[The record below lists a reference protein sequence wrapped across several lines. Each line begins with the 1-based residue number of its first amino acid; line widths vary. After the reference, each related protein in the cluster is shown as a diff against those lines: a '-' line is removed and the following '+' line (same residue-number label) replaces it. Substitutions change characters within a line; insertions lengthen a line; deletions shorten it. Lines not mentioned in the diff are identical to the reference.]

1 MAGYTAPS
9 RYHTGS
15 GSLLCSLLW
24 LSKVSSPVVP
34 QLPCPRCFP
43 QHLLLP
49 AVEILIFL
57 GEMAQESGPCKEP
70 PLKLCAVTFSGV
82 TTWRGS
88 HGKIYG
94 FRINVSYKLL
104 LTSKEQRE
112 NNQAHGSKPHV
123 LCSGTGVVG

>member
-15 GSLLCSLLW
+15 GSLLCSFLW

-34 QLPCPRCFP
+34 HLPCPRCFP

-57 GEMAQESGPCKEP
+57 GEMVQESALCKEP
-70 PLKLCAVTFSGV
+70 PLKLCAIASSGV
-82 TTWRGS
+82 TTWRRS
-88 HGKIYG
+88 HRKIYG
-94 FRINVSYKLL
+94 FRINVSCKLL

-112 NNQAHGSKPHV
+112 NTQAHGSKPHV